1 MSKRVIIIGGGFG
14 GMSCAYKLIEHQE
27 IHVTLIDKNN
37 YHEFKPLLYQVATSA
52 LSTEEVASTFMQYFK
67 GRSNIDI
74 KMAEV
79 TLVDPV
85 TRKVQTKSGES
96 YEGDFLVLAAG
107 AVVNFFETIGAK
119 ENAFPL
125 YNLHDAERLRSRIL
139 AAFEKADR
147 NPKLIAEG
155 VLNFVIV
162 GGGAT
167 GIEIAGALAD
177 MLRKA
182 LPTEFSDLAVNLA
195 SIYVIDGGHEILRA
209 FSKES
214 QEYGAKILQE
224 RGVQLK
230 LGLLVKEVT
239 ADYVILSDGS
249 KILTKTII
257 WAGGLK
263 AADLANHCG
272 LIQGH
277 GGRINVQPDL
287 TVDQF
292 PGIYALGDFVNLSDS
307 EGRNYPQLAS
317 VAQQCGY
324 WVAKNI
330 VSEIRGKPREPF
342 VYEDKGIMAMIGRNA
357 AIAEIGKKRHE
368 LKGFLA
374 FFAWLGVHA
383 ALLPT
388 FRQRAFAC
396 ITWLWNYFGKTNAL
410 QVLDNTDVA
419 NK

>member
-1 MSKRVIIIGGGFG
+1 
-14 GMSCAYKLIEHQE
+14 
-27 IHVTLIDKNN
+27 
-37 YHEFKPLLYQVATSA
+37 
-52 LSTEEVASTFMQYFK
+52 
-67 GRSNIDI
+67 
-74 KMAEV
+74 
-79 TLVDPV
+79 
-85 TRKVQTKSGES
+85 
-96 YEGDFLVLAAG
+96 
-107 AVVNFFETIGAK
+107 
-119 ENAFPL
+119 
-125 YNLHDAERLRSRIL
+125 
-139 AAFEKADR
+139 
-147 NPKLIAEG
+147 
-155 VLNFVIV
+155 
-162 GGGAT
+162 
-167 GIEIAGALAD
+167 

-357 AIAEIGKKRHE
+357 AIAEIGKKRH
-368 LKGFLA
+368 
-374 FFAWLGVHA
+374 
-383 ALLPT
+383 
-388 FRQRAFAC
+388 
-396 ITWLWNYFGKTNAL
+396 
-410 QVLDNTDVA
+410 
-419 NK
+419 